1 MRSCWPIYR
10 STALESSS
18 QKLVPWAPPLILPVG
33 INGEYKSMNHL
44 ETMVKAYIKTRF
56 HVTTIFIWRIDLSRG
71 EILISTP
78 GGKPYL
84 ISVPTDRKTKRPLEI
99 IEGWPV

>member
-1 MRSCWPIYR
+1 MRSFWPTYR
-10 STALESSS
+10 STALETND

-33 INGEYKSMNHL
+33 ANGEYKTQGHL
-44 ETMVKAYIKTRF
+44 ETMVKAYIKVRF
-56 HVTTIFIWRIDLSRG
+56 SVTTIFIWRIDLTRG

-84 ISVPTDRKTKRPLEI
+84 ISVPTDRHPKRPLEI